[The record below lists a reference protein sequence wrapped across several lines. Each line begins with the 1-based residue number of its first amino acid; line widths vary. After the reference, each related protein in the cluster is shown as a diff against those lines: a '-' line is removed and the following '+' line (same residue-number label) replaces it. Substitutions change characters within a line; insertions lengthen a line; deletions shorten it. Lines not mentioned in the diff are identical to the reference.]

1 MKNNYAIILSILTVF
16 ILIALK
22 VFNNIQK
29 KNNNKAFYNI
39 SFNEGI
45 ELNQIEI
52 ISSKKIDL
60 IEKNNNLKSVLN
72 DNENKDYIYRLVF
85 EDKIELQNFK
95 TNAFNDLLSKNDDIL
110 EQQFSSCIKE
120 IEREIVRK
128 SILEKSE
135 RIDGRNLDKVR
146 DISCEVGV
154 FDNVHGS
161 ALFIRGETQALVF
174 TTLGTSQDE
183 QILDRIDGEFREK
196 FMLHYNFPPYSVNEV
211 GRIGSTGRREIG
223 HGKLAWR
230 ALNPILSQIEDIR
243 IQSV

>member
-1 MKNNYAIILSILTVF
+1 MDDLISVIIMLLSGYAIRYALIFSGQMWAKSFAQTVSFFILPIITFVITKTIYGNIALSLGMIGALSIVRFRHPVKSALEFILYFDLITIGIAASVKNNYAIILSILTVV

-29 KNNNKAFYNI
+29 KNNNKPFYNI

-95 TNAFNDLLSKNDDIL
+95 N
-110 EQQFSSCIKE
+110 E
-120 IEREIVRK
+120 IEN
-128 SILEKSE
+128 
-135 RIDGRNLDKVR
+135 IDGLKK
-146 DISCEVGV
+146 
-154 FDNVHGS
+154 
-161 ALFIRGETQALVF
+161 
-174 TTLGTSQDE
+174 
-183 QILDRIDGEFREK
+183 IDVS
-196 FMLHYNFPPYSVNEV
+196 Y
-211 GRIGSTGRREIG
+211 I
-223 HGKLAWR
+223 
-230 ALNPILSQIEDIR
+230 
-243 IQSV
+243 

>member
-1 MKNNYAIILSILTVF
+1 MDDLISVIIMLLSGYAIRYALIFSGQMWAKSFAQTVSFFILPIITFVITKTIYGNIALSLGMIGALSIVRFRHPVKSALELIIYFDLITIGIAASVKNNYAILLSILTVV

-29 KNNNKAFYNI
+29 KNNNKPFYNI

-95 TNAFNDLLSKNDDIL
+95 N
-110 EQQFSSCIKE
+110 E
-120 IEREIVRK
+120 IEN
-128 SILEKSE
+128 
-135 RIDGRNLDKVR
+135 IDGLKK
-146 DISCEVGV
+146 
-154 FDNVHGS
+154 
-161 ALFIRGETQALVF
+161 
-174 TTLGTSQDE
+174 
-183 QILDRIDGEFREK
+183 IDVS
-196 FMLHYNFPPYSVNEV
+196 Y
-211 GRIGSTGRREIG
+211 I
-223 HGKLAWR
+223 
-230 ALNPILSQIEDIR
+230 
-243 IQSV
+243 